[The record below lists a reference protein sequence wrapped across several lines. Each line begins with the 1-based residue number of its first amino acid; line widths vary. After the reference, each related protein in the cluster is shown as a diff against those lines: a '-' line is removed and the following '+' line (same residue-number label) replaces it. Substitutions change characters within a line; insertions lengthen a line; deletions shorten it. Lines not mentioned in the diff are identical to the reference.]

1 MNGVHMSLVRTVLN
15 TVTMFLAAV
24 AFFVCIGIT
33 ATLHAPPAVAQTA
46 ATAPVCG
53 PAAIKGTFSFLTT
66 GFGTMP
72 PQVLLPT
79 PVGVNGVTIDDGTGV
94 QHPTS
99 LLPLHAIGHTKFTLD
114 GSQAKSVGYIHENVG
129 GTLEGPVPFEGKVYD
144 FQSGPHGEGCWA
156 TWELLDRHYL
166 PIFVNEPAHLFRI
179 AIGKDRFEFMTF
191 GGGPAP
197 ATLSGFATKTQF

>member
-1 MNGVHMSLVRTVLN
+1 MNFIKGFLLALLVLVLFPLTVLGVHGLIDD
-15 TVTMFLAAV
+15 A
-24 AFFVCIGIT
+24 G
-33 ATLHAPPAVAQTA
+33 AQTA

-53 PAAIKGTFSFLTT
+53 PSAIKGTYSFLTT

-79 PVGVNGVTIDDGTGV
+79 PIGVNGTTIDNGSGV
-94 QHPTS
+94 QRPTS
-99 LLPLHAIGHTKFTLD
+99 LLPLHAIGHTKFSLEPTNA
-114 GSQAKSVGYIHENVG
+114 GHAKSVGYINENVG

-144 FQSGPHGEGCWA
+144 FRPGPHGEGCEA
-156 TWELLDRHYL
+156 TWELLDKHYL

-179 AIGKDRFEFMTF
+179 AIGKDRFEFVTF

-197 ATLSGFATKTQF
+197 ATLSGFATKTQW

>member
-1 MNGVHMSLVRTVLN
+1 MRAWLN
-15 TVTMFLAAV
+15 TVAMFLATA
-24 AFFVCIGIT
+24 AFLVCIGIT
-33 ATLHAPPAVAQTA
+33 ATLHRAPPAVAQTTLA
-46 ATAPVCG
+46 AVCG

-79 PVGVNGVTIDDGTGV
+79 PVGVNGVGIDDGTGV
-94 QHPTS
+94 IRPTS
-99 LLPLHAIGHTKFTLD
+99 LLPLHAIGHTKFMLD
-114 GSQAKSVGYIHENVG
+114 GAQAKSVGYIHENVG

-144 FQSGPHGEGCWA
+144 FQPGPHGEGCWA

-166 PIFVNEPAHLFRI
+166 PIFVNEPPHLFRI
-179 AIGKDRFEFMTF
+179 AIGRDRFEFVTF
-191 GGGPAP
+191 GGGPGP